1 MDLWKEQDPSGI
13 SPNVSN
19 ERKIVTASSGEKALY
34 IFIVIL
40 SIITIIGWIF
50 LLIWWFKTKN
60 HLIQTKNSV
69 NEASSSIQVAQT
81 KRFDLLNKMIEQTKS
96 YYKFEQKVLDEITKN
111 RSVQMSSD
119 INKNEEVLSKLQ
131 NLVNVQF
138 ERYPDLKSS
147 NILMEL
153 MSTSSYLENEIAS
166 SRRAY
171 NSRATDWN
179 IMIFQFMTVIVAA
192 KLKLDTFPIY
202 AASKQER
209 ADVSMKSLSDF

>member
-1 MDLWKEQDPSGI
+1 MDLWKEQDENGI
-13 SPNVSN
+13 TPNVSN
-19 ERKIVTASSGEKALY
+19 ERKVAVVSNGEKALY
-34 IFIVIL
+34 IFIVVI
-40 SIITIIGWIF
+40 SIISIIGWIF
-50 LLIWWFKTKN
+50 LLVWWFNTKN

-81 KRFDLLNKMIEQTKS
+81 KRFDLLNKIIEQTKS
-96 YYKFEQKVLDEITKN
+96 YYKYEQKVLDEITKN
-111 RSVQMSSD
+111 RSIQMSND
-119 INKNEEVLSKLQ
+119 INKNEEVLNKLQ

-179 IMIFQFMTVIVAA
+179 IMIFQFMTVIVAT
-192 KLKLDTFPIY
+192 KLKLETFPIY

-209 ADVSMKSLSDF
+209 KDVDMKSLSDF

>member
-1 MDLWKEQDPSGI
+1 MDLWKEQDENGI

-19 ERKIVTASSGEKALY
+19 ERKVVVASNGEKTLY
-34 IFIVIL
+34 IFIIVI
-40 SIITIIGWIF
+40 SIISSIGWIF
-50 LLIWWFKTKN
+50 LLVWWFNTKN

-96 YYKFEQKVLDEITKN
+96 YYKYEEKVLDEITKN
-111 RSVQMSSD
+111 RSIQMSND
-119 INKNEEVLSKLQ
+119 INKNEEVLNKLQ

-179 IMIFQFMTVIVAA
+179 IMIFQFMTVIVAE
-192 KLKLDTFPIY
+192 KLKLETFPIY
-202 AASKQER
+202 AANKQER
-209 ADVSMKSLSDF
+209 KDVDMKSLSDF